1 MFNPFAAAG
10 SGRDP
15 AFKDVHDSPFEVL
28 EDNLTSQNLTED
40 LKLKHGMVV
49 AGLYIVLS
57 VLAPDG
63 AFAKEKKP
71 SSRSGYTAEQREKLY
86 SQALGL
92 CRNKYGTRLSRVQI
106 DYRRKRF
113 VCYIY

>member
-1 MFNPFAAAG
+1 
-10 SGRDP
+10 
-15 AFKDVHDSPFEVL
+15 
-28 EDNLTSQNLTED
+28 LTED
-40 LKLKHGMVV
+40 LKFKQGIVIAVLF
-49 AGLYIVLS
+49 IVLCAS
-57 VLAPDG
+57 APEG
-63 AFAKEKKP
+63 ASAKEKKP